1 MRLKLL
7 HEIFYNSQ
15 FKYKIATLRIVT
27 IEIFELTF
35 LLILYFHVVTK
46 GKRRSHLASKPIYY
60 TKKWFS
66 KNLLGIDENK
76 PIYLGMSML
85 EISKTVI
92 HGCSCDYIKT
102 KYGSKANLCYMDT
115 DTFIVSGGQ
124 RSSYARGP
132 PGFLRHH
139 P

>member
-1 MRLKLL
+1 MT
-7 HEIFYNSQ
+7 FFTTPSS
-15 FKYKIATLRIVT
+15 KYIIATLRIVT

-46 GKRRSHLASKPIYY
+46 GKRRSHLASKPIYH